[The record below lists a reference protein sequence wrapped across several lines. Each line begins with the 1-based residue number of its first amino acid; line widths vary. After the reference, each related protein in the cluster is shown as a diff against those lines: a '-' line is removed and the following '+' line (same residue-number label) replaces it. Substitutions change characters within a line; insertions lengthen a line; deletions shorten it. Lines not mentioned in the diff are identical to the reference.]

1 MIQRSLLDIQTMV
14 NGSGL
19 PSDKE
24 KVMVQGVLTDS
35 RKIESG
41 TLFIP
46 IVGETF
52 DGHRFAEKALQEGS
66 AATLWNRSEPNPP
79 SFGAVILVDDTL
91 KALQQLA
98 SEYLAQL
105 QLKVV
110 GVTGSNGKTTTKDM
124 VAALLSTTYKVH
136 KTKGNFNNHIGLP
149 LTILSMSEDTEAA
162 VLEMGMSNRGEIEL
176 LSNLAKPDAAIITNI
191 GESHLM
197 NLGSRE
203 GIAEAKLEIVSGLK
217 PDGILI
223 YDGDEPLL
231 TERVQSMTIKSIP
244 FGGSAHNQYAPEEIS
259 QTENGTFFKIK
270 GRNEKLFLPV
280 LGKHNVNNALA
291 AIAAAEYMGVSPE
304 NINEGLKEI
313 QMTGMRLELRKTKGN
328 LAVINDA
335 YNASPTSMKAAIRLA
350 VDMQGYNQKILV
362 LGDILELGEDLEVK
376 FHQEVGKTIDSQKI
390 DHLFTFG
397 KLGAEIA
404 AGALTNMDKNHVHVY
419 QDKQELVHQLK
430 QTANPG
436 DLVLIKASRGM
447 KLEEVVNALV

>member
-291 AIAAAEYMGVSPE
+291 AIAAAEYMGVSTE

-313 QMTGMRLELRKTKGN
+313 QMTGMRLELRKTKDN

-390 DHLFTFG
+390 DYLFTFG

-436 DLVLIKASRGM
+436 DLVLVKASRGM